1 MKQLNIH
8 IKGGTRKMK
17 DRFCPNCE
25 EYTETTLGIDKEVYH
40 VRGEP
45 IEIEAE
51 VVICQKCGTKV
62 FNEERDSQNLEKAYS
77 HYRKKHNLLSPD
89 QIRAIREKYGLSQRA
104 LSRLLGWG
112 EITIHR
118 YESGAIQDN
127 VHDSLLRLIED
138 PQNIQKFFEANR
150 DKLPSYIAARLEK
163 RITSFL
169 QEDKEQA
176 FQISFERLVSHQ
188 HVDLTSG
195 FKEYD
200 LEKLKNMILYLV
212 KRLGGVLS
220 VKLNK
225 LLWYC
230 DILQFKET
238 SVSITGSQ
246 YVHYPLGPVPNNY
259 ERIIGI
265 MQPEL
270 LEKNEGLF
278 QTKDGIVP
286 GEEFTA
292 LVEPDESVFSEQ
304 EIQVMDFIADTFRNY
319 TSTAIKEKSH
329 QETAYL
335 KSKDRDIMSYK
346 YAKDLSLSLT
356 E

>member
-1 MKQLNIH
+1 MK
-8 IKGGTRKMK
+8 G
-17 DRFCPNCE
+17 DFCPNCE
-25 EYTETTLGIDKEVYH
+25 EYTEATLGVEKEVYD

-51 VVICQKCGTKV
+51 VTICPKCGIKI
-62 FNEERDSQNLEKAYS
+62 FEEERDSRNIEKAYNQ
-77 HYRKKHNLLSPD
+77 YREKYNLLSPNE
-89 QIRAIREKYGLSQRA
+89 IRRIREKYGLSQRA
-104 LSRLLGWG
+104 LARLLGWG

-118 YESGAIQDN
+118 YENGAIQDN
-127 VHDSLLRLIED
+127 AHDKLLRLIED
-138 PQNIQKFFEANR
+138 PRNMQKFFEANR
-150 DKLPSYIAARLEK
+150 SKLPSYTAVRLEK
-163 RITSFL
+163 RIATFL

-176 FQISFERLVSHQ
+176 FQVSFERLVSHQ
-188 HVDLTSG
+188 YVDFTSG

-212 KRLGGVLS
+212 KRLGGVLK

-230 DILQFKET
+230 DYLHFKET

-246 YVHYPLGPVPNNY
+246 YIHLKYGPVPNNY

-270 LEKNEGLF
+270 LD
-278 QTKDGIVP
+278 KDEIPFNTEEGIV
-286 GEEFTA
+286 GEQFTA
-292 LVEPDESVFSEQ
+292 LVEPDESIFSET
-304 EIQVMDFIADTFRNY
+304 EIEVMNFVADIFYKY
-319 TSTAIKEKSH
+319 TSTEIMNKSH

-335 KSKDRDIMSYK
+335 KCKDGDIISYE
-346 YAKDLSLSLT
+346 YAKELPLSLPK
-356 E
+356 